1 MELTTCRCQV
11 AYTILDYLC
20 DNKCYPFK
28 IELLLFILLIH
39 YYIHTYIHIYIH
51 TYKHTHIQVRIS
63 FIGILHYIV
72 H

>member
-28 IELLLFILLIH
+28 IELILFILLH
-39 YYIHTYIHIYIH
+39 SFIHTYIH
-51 TYKHTHIQVRIS
+51 THAYTGTDKLYWHFTLYCTLTKLLQ
-63 FIGILHYIV
+63 L
-72 H
+72 